1 MNTRTRK
8 FVLASLG
15 LALALPLHA
24 HAQSMSY
31 DGSSKVG
38 GGADDADDDDKAS
51 DSRGKRGRSGK
62 RVSITPYLEAS
73 QVATAE
79 LSPGSDFLT
88 YTALAA
94 GVDASIEGRNTK
106 GAASLRYERRIGYG
120 KAADGDTISGIARVG
135 VAVVPNALNF
145 EAGAMAARSKVEA
158 NGSITPGGRFVGGG
172 STQVWS
178 VYAGPTIKSRAGD
191 VAIDGGYRIGYTKVG
206 TDSSVTTAVGGP
218 AVDVFDHSTVHN
230 AELHAGVSPGA
241 ILPVGIGA
249 GAGYYQEDISNLDQ
263 RVKNLHARVDV
274 TLPVSRDL
282 ALVGG
287 VGFEDVEISARD
299 VQRDAQGAP
308 IRGSN
313 GRYVTDKTSPRVL
326 AYDTSGFIWDAGVM
340 WRPSKRT
347 ALEAHVG
354 KRYGTTSYYGT
365 FAYAPNRRMSLNV
378 AVYDNIAGFGGQLN
392 KALADLPTNFQ
403 ANRNPLTGDLNTCLS
418 SLEGGN
424 CLGNALG
431 SVRSSTFRSRG
442 IAASLGYDLGNLQAG
457 VGLGYDRR
465 KFIAAPGTI
474 LASANGVVDE
484 NYWMSA
490 YLNGRID
497 ANSRFATNV
506 YATWFN
512 SGFVT
517 AEDGTTMGASA
528 AYYRNITD
536 HLTANVAVG
545 VDGLN
550 RETLPDLWSASALVG
565 VRYSF

>member
-1 MNTRTRK
+1 MNSHTYK
-8 FVLASLG
+8 LAFASLG

-24 HAQSMSY
+24 HAQTMSY
-31 DGSSKVG
+31 DGSGKIAAG
-38 GGADDADDDDKAS
+38 DDDEGDG
-51 DSRGKRGRSGK
+51 DSRDSRHGRGRSGK
-62 RVSITPYLEAS
+62 RVTVTPYLEAS

-79 LSPGSDFLT
+79 LSPGSEFLT
-88 YTALAA
+88 YTSLAA
-94 GVDASIEGRNTK
+94 GVDAQFNGRNTN
-106 GAASLRYERRIGYG
+106 GAASVRYERRIGYG
-120 KAADGDTISGIARVG
+120 KTADGDTISGIARVG
-135 VAVVPNALNF
+135 VALVPQAVNF
-145 EAGAMAARSKVEA
+145 EAGAMAARTKVEA
-158 NGSITPGGRFVGGG
+158 NGSIVPGASITGGG

-178 VYAGPTIKSRAGD
+178 VYAGPTIKAHAGD

-206 TDSSVTTAVGGP
+206 TDSNIATAVGGP

-230 AELHAGVSPGA
+230 AELHLGTKAGTV
-241 ILPVGIGA
+241 LPVGVGA
-249 GAGYYQEDISNLDQ
+249 GGGYYQEDISNLDQ
-263 RVKNLHARVDV
+263 RVRDLHGRVDV

-287 VGFEDVEISARD
+287 VGYEDVQISARD
-299 VQRDAQGAP
+299 VQRDVSGNPVIGA
-308 IRGSN
+308 N
-313 GRYVTDKTSPRVL
+313 GRYVTDKASPRVM
-326 AYDTSGFIWDAGVM
+326 AYDTSGLIWDAGVM
-340 WRPSKRT
+340 WRPSRRT

-354 KRYGTTSYYGT
+354 KRYGTTSYYGSL
-365 FAYAPNRRMSLNV
+365 AYAPNNRMSVNV
-378 AVYDNIAGFGGQLN
+378 AVYDNIAGFGGQMN
-392 KALADLPTNFQ
+392 KALANLPTNFQ
-403 ANRNPLTGDLNTCLS
+403 ANRNPLTGELNTCLA

-442 IAASLGYDLGNLQAG
+442 VAASLGYDLGNLQAG
-457 VGLGYDRR
+457 FGLGYDRR

-490 YLNGRID
+490 YLSGRVD
-497 ANSRFATNV
+497 SHSRFSTNV
-506 YATWFN
+506 YATWFQ
-512 SGFVT
+512 SGFAT
-517 AEDGTTMGASA
+517 AEDGTTLGATA

-536 HLTANVAVG
+536 HLTANLAVG

>member
-1 MNTRTRK
+1 MNRHSSK
-8 FVLASLG
+8 LVLISLG
-15 LALALPLHA
+15 LALALPHHA

-31 DGSSKVG
+31 DGSSKVRG
-38 GGADDADDDDKAS
+38 GDKGDEGEDG

-62 RVSITPYLEAS
+62 KVSVTPYIEAS

-88 YTALAA
+88 YTALAV

-120 KAADGDTISGIARVG
+120 RAADGDTISGIARVG
-135 VAVVPNALNF
+135 VALVPNALNF
-145 EAGAMAARSKVEA
+145 EAGALAARSKVEA
-158 NGSITPGGRFVGGG
+158 NGAIAPGGRFLGSG

-178 VYAGPTIKSRAGD
+178 LYGGPTIKSRVGD

-206 TDSSVTTAVGGP
+206 TDSSIATAAGGAP
-218 AVDVFDHSTVHN
+218 LDVFDHSTAHN
-230 AELHAGVSPGA
+230 AELHAGVKPGA
-241 ILPVGIGA
+241 VLPVGIGA

-263 RVKNLHARVDV
+263 RVKDLHARVDV

-287 VGFEDVEISARD
+287 VGYEDVEISARD
-299 VQRDAQGAP
+299 VQRDALGDP
-308 IRGSN
+308 VRGPN
-313 GRYVTDKTSPRVL
+313 GRYVTDKSSPRVL

-378 AVYDNIAGFGGQLN
+378 AVYDNIAGFGGQMN
-392 KALADLPTNFQ
+392 KALANLPTNFQ

-424 CLGNALG
+424 CFGGALG

-442 IAASLGYDLGNLQAG
+442 VAASLGYDLGNLEAG

-497 ANSRFATNV
+497 ANSRFATNI

-512 SGFVT
+512 SGFIT
-517 AEDGTTMGASA
+517 AEDGTTLGASA

>member
-1 MNTRTRK
+1 MNRHSSK
-8 FVLASLG
+8 LVLITLG
-15 LALALPLHA
+15 LALALPHHA

-38 GGADDADDDDKAS
+38 GADSDDDGD
-51 DSRGKRGRSGK
+51 DGNSRGKRGRSGK
-62 RVSITPYLEAS
+62 RVSVTPYLEAS

-106 GAASLRYERRIGYG
+106 GAASVRYERRIGYG

-135 VAVVPNALNF
+135 VALVPNALNF
-145 EAGAMAARSKVEA
+145 EAGALASRSKVEP
-158 NGSITPGGRFVGGG
+158 NGAITPGGRFVGGG

-178 VYAGPTIKSRAGD
+178 VYGGPTIKSRVGD
-191 VAIDGGYRIGYTKVG
+191 VAVDGGYRIGYTKVG
-206 TDSSVTTAVGGP
+206 TDSSIATAAGGAP
-218 AVDVFDHSTVHN
+218 VDVFDHSTAHN
-230 AELHAGVSPGA
+230 AELHAGVKPGA
-241 ILPVGIGA
+241 VLPVGVGA

-263 RVKNLHARVDV
+263 RVKDLHARVDV

-287 VGFEDVEISARD
+287 VGYEDVEISARD
-299 VQRDAQGAP
+299 VQRDVNGDPVRGA
-308 IRGSN
+308 N
-313 GRYVTDKTSPRVL
+313 GRYVTDKSSPRVL
-326 AYDTSGFIWDAGVM
+326 AYDTSGFIWDAGVI

-378 AVYDNIAGFGGQLN
+378 AVYDNIAGFGGQMN
-392 KALADLPTNFQ
+392 KALANLPTNFQ

-424 CLGNALG
+424 CLGGALG

-442 IAASLGYDLGNLQAG
+442 VAASLGYDLGNLQAG

-512 SGFVT
+512 SGLDRKSV
-517 AEDGTTMGASA
+517 
-528 AYYRNITD
+528 
-536 HLTANVAVG
+536 V
-545 VDGLN
+545 
-550 RETLPDLWSASALVG
+550 
-565 VRYSF
+565 

>member
-1 MNTRTRK
+1 MNRHSSK
-8 FVLASLG
+8 LVLITLG
-15 LALALPLHA
+15 LALALPHHA

-38 GGADDADDDDKAS
+38 GADSDDDGD
-51 DSRGKRGRSGK
+51 DGNSRGKRGRSGK
-62 RVSITPYLEAS
+62 RVSVTPYLEAS

-106 GAASLRYERRIGYG
+106 GAASVRYERRIGYG
-120 KAADGDTISGIARVG
+120 KAADGDTISGIARIG
-135 VAVVPNALNF
+135 VALVPNALNF
-145 EAGAMAARSKVEA
+145 EAGALASRSKVEP
-158 NGSITPGGRFVGGG
+158 NGAITPGGRFVGGG

-178 VYAGPTIKSRAGD
+178 VYGGPTIKSRVGD
-191 VAIDGGYRIGYTKVG
+191 VAVDGGYRIGYTKVG
-206 TDSSVTTAVGGP
+206 TDSSIATAAGGAP
-218 AVDVFDHSTVHN
+218 VDVFDHSTAHN
-230 AELHAGVSPGA
+230 AELHAGVKPGA
-241 ILPVGIGA
+241 VLPVGVGA

-263 RVKNLHARVDV
+263 RVKDLHARVDV

-287 VGFEDVEISARD
+287 VGYEDVEISARD
-299 VQRDAQGAP
+299 VQRDVNGDPVRGA
-308 IRGSN
+308 N
-313 GRYVTDKTSPRVL
+313 GRYVTDKSSPRVL
-326 AYDTSGFIWDAGVM
+326 AYDTSGFIWDAGVI

-378 AVYDNIAGFGGQLN
+378 AVYDNIAGFGGQMN
-392 KALADLPTNFQ
+392 KALANLPTNFQ

-424 CLGNALG
+424 CLGGALG

-442 IAASLGYDLGNLQAG
+442 VAASLGYDLGNLQAG

-497 ANSRFATNV
+497 SNSRFATNV

-517 AEDGTTMGASA
+517 AEDGTTLGASA